1 MKATRTRELDH
12 DMSTRDRILFESAE
26 LIAQRGY
33 QATTTRDIA
42 EAVGIRQPSLFYHF
56 PSKAAIV
63 EALLDWDL
71 GDAVPRV
78 KRIAETDSPASV
90 RLYAYLQ
97 GDVNH
102 LATSRFNLSGVYAD
116 QVIGRPEF
124 SRWAVLQDELHAT
137 VEDMVR
143 QGIASGEFIAVDA
156 AVVRDAIASI
166 LIGALNVHSGRRR
179 HSAGLGRE
187 IAHLLVRGLLER
199 PQTIRKIAEAA
210 GELDGHFPA
219 HDRYLGPDA
228 PIDAPDGD
236 TP

>member
-1 MKATRTRELDH
+1 MPRLRRPEIPHQAGETLHSDGNWKVGAVMNATRAADVSSDRG
-12 DMSTRDRILFESAE
+12 TRDRILFESAE

-42 EAVGIRQPSLFYHF
+42 EAVGIKQPSLFHHF

-78 KRIAETDSPASV
+78 KRIAETDAPASV

-116 QVIGRPEF
+116 QVISRPEF
-124 SRWAVLQDELHAT
+124 SRWAALPGRLHAA
-137 VEDMVR
+137 VEAIVR
-143 QGIASGEFIAVDA
+143 EGTATGEFVADRCSTGSRCNRQHPDRCA
-156 AVVRDAIASI
+156 
-166 LIGALNVHSGRRR
+166 
-179 HSAGLGRE
+179 HSAQWPSSPQRGLGTPRSLTFSFE
-187 IAHLLVRGLLER
+187 RGLLGR
-199 PQTIRKIAEAA
+199 PDDIA
-210 GELDGHFPA
+210 
-219 HDRYLGPDA
+219 RR
-228 PIDAPDGD
+228 
-236 TP
+236 